1 MNTSLS
7 LGIMHSITTWLLE
20 PVVWG
25 LLLFVVLAVYESGL
39 AIGERFGGIK
49 RLSRR
54 GQRALL
60 EAGKR
65 RIERA
70 DFITRLAPMLGLM
83 GTLIPLGPG
92 LAALGEGELSILT
105 TAMTVAFDTTVIG
118 LLVGMVGFVLGRLRR
133 RWYDAALAAEAGSDG

>member
-39 AIGERFGGIK
+39 AIGERFGGIR

-54 GQRALL
+54 GQGALL

-70 DFITRLAPMLGLM
+70 DFITRLAP
-83 GTLIPLGPG
+83 
-92 LAALGEGELSILT
+92 
-105 TAMTVAFDTTVIG
+105 
-118 LLVGMVGFVLGRLRR
+118 
-133 RWYDAALAAEAGSDG
+133 